1 MADRHIDYM
10 PIDEV
15 PEATRNAK
23 QHKRDAIARSIRTFG
38 FTAPTVLDER
48 TGQLAAGHGRLQ
60 ALRWMRDAGESAPE
74 GLALDGQQ
82 WLAPVVRGWHSRSD
96 ADAEALTVADNHL
109 TELGGWD
116 QHQLAAILEDA
127 ADHNPDLL
135 EAAGYA
141 QSDLD
146 KLLADIR
153 DDADPDFSPD
163 DSDSPRLDQ
172 LEPRPCPQ
180 CGYDTANDPDGLRQ

>member
-1 MADRHIDYM
+1 MAERRIDYM
-10 PIDEV
+10 PIDQV

-38 FTAPTVLDER
+38 FTAPNVLDER

-60 ALRWMRDAGESAPE
+60 ALRWMRDAGESPPE
-74 GLALDGQQ
+74 GVTLDGQQ

-116 QHQLAAILEDA
+116 DHQLAAILEDA
-127 ADHNPDLL
+127 ADHDLL

-146 KLLADIR
+146 KLLADVR
-153 DDADPDFSPD
+153 EPDFTPSD
-163 DSDSPRLDQ
+163 DGDGTRLDQ

-180 CGYDTANDPDGLRQ
+180 CGYDTANDPDGLRG